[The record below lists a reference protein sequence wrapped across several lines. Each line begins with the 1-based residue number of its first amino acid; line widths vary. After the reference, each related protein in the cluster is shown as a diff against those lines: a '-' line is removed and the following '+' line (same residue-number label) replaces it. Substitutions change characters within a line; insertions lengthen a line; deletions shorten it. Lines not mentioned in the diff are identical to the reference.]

1 MVEMCCGDLM
11 SIMDPKIELVD
22 RTTRSIRYLEHGWPT
37 QLCRWHAH
45 EEYELHLIIATRG
58 KAFVGNFIGTF
69 EPGSLFLTGPNLPHN
84 WVTDT
89 VSTEPI
95 EIRDMLVQFSQESFE
110 KLAEGFPEFGG
121 VRRMLEM
128 AESGILFEG
137 FNATF
142 ARGHMES
149 IRDNTGPERIL
160 AFIRFL
166 VRLNEHAEKVTLSE
180 TKLLNAGDSSKHSR
194 IGSVVDFV
202 LENFSSELN
211 AVEAAEMAGMS
222 PTTFTRNFLNVT
234 GHSFMEFVNR
244 VRIGQA
250 CGMLYASD
258 DQVTS
263 ICFSVGFNN
272 IANFNRHFLK
282 IKGMTPSAYRATAR
296 DGLLPRSE
304 PVV

>member
-1 MVEMCCGDLM
+1 M
-11 SIMDPKIELVD
+11 SIMHPQFEVVD
-22 RTTRSIRYLEHGWPT
+22 RSNRSIRYLEHGWPT
-37 QLCRWHAH
+37 DLCRWHAH
-45 EEYELHLIIATRG
+45 EEYELHLIVETRG

-84 WVTDT
+84 WVTDS
-89 VSTEPI
+89 VSTEKI
-95 EIRDMLVQFSQESFE
+95 EIRDMLVQFSQKSFE

-121 VRRMLEM
+121 IRKMLDL
-128 AESGILFEG
+128 AASGILFEG

-142 ARGHMES
+142 ARGHMEA

-180 TKLLNAGDSSKHSR
+180 TKLVNADGNSKYAR
-194 IGSVVDFV
+194 IGNIIDHI
-202 LENFSSELN
+202 LENFDDELN
-211 AVEAAEMAGMS
+211 AVDAAELAAMS
-222 PTTFTRNFLNVT
+222 LTTFGRNFSSVT
-234 GHSFMEFVNR
+234 GHSFVDFVNR

-263 ICFSVGFNN
+263 ICFDVGFKNV
-272 IANFNRHFLK
+272 ANFNRHFLK
-282 IKGMTPSAYRATAR
+282 IKGMTPSVYRETAR
-296 DGLLPRSE
+296 KQLSDKMG
-304 PVV
+304 PVL

>member
-1 MVEMCCGDLM
+1 M
-11 SIMDPKIELVD
+11 SIMHPQFEVVD
-22 RTTRSIRYLEHGWPT
+22 RSNRSIRYLEHGWPT
-37 QLCRWHAH
+37 DLCRWHAH
-45 EEYELHLIIATRG
+45 EEYELHLIVETRG

-84 WVTDT
+84 WVTDS
-89 VSTEPI
+89 VSTEKI
-95 EIRDMLVQFSQESFE
+95 EIRDMLVQFSQKSFE

-121 VRRMLEM
+121 IRKMLDL
-128 AESGILFEG
+128 AASGILFEG

-142 ARGHMES
+142 ARGHMEA

-180 TKLLNAGDSSKHSR
+180 TKLVNADGNSKYAR
-194 IGSVVDFV
+194 IGNIIDHI
-202 LENFSSELN
+202 LENFDDELN
-211 AVEAAEMAGMS
+211 AVDAAEMAAMS
-222 PTTFTRNFLNVT
+222 LTTFGRNFSSVT
-234 GHSFMEFVNR
+234 GHSFVDFVNR

-263 ICFSVGFNN
+263 ICFDVGFKNV
-272 IANFNRHFLK
+272 ANFNRHFLK
-282 IKGMTPSAYRATAR
+282 IKGMTPSVYRETAR
-296 DGLLPRSE
+296 KQLSDKMG
-304 PVV
+304 PVL